1 MIELGPRRGP
11 TRKIMRKVMVA
22 VAAVRLRLWLWLW
35 IWLRHILNLCHL
47 K

>member
-1 MIELGPRRGP
+1 MIEFGPRRGP
-11 TRKIMRKVMVA
+11 TRKIMSKVMVA